1 MQTFELTMSYVHRNI
16 LQWIAWRSFLFTLVV
31 NQAVVP
37 LLGFALWSAALPDD
51 STLSTYYIVL
61 LVVHLLTVSYEHH
74 TLSNGIY
81 SGSYAGVLLQPQH
94 PVIVVLAENLA
105 SRILHLAIGLPMIV
119 ALAIIADVSVS
130 MPDVLVAVPALILAA
145 AMRFVFTSSLALSA
159 FWSQRAHATVG
170 FGESMIWLLGGSAI
184 PIAFFPD
191 AAKPFVELL
200 PFRSMM
206 GFPAELATGSLSTRQ
221 IVEGFAIQAVWCLV
235 LVWLCAWMWRWGI
248 RRFTAIGG

>member
-1 MQTFELTMSYVHRNI
+1 MQTLSLTRMYVHRTL
-16 LQWIAWRSFLFTLVV
+16 LQWIAWRSFLVTLVV
-31 NQAVVP
+31 EQSVVP

-51 STLSTYYIVL
+51 STLSTYYIIL
-61 LVVHLLTVSYEHH
+61 LVVQLLTVSYEHH

-81 SGSYAGVLLQPQH
+81 SGTYAGVLLQPQH
-94 PVIVVLAENLA
+94 PAIVVFAENLA
-105 SRILHLAIGLPMIV
+105 GRILHFVIGVPLIV
-119 ALAIIADVSVS
+119 ALAIITDVSVS
-130 MPDVLVAVPALILAA
+130 PFDVVLAIPALVLAA
-145 AMRFVFTSSLALSA
+145 AMRFAFTSSLALSA

-184 PIAFFPD
+184 PVAFFPD

-206 GFPAELATGSLSTRQ
+206 GFPAELASGSLSTRQ

-235 LVWLCAWMWRWGI
+235 LVWLCSWMWRWGI